1 MDTESEIRDIP
12 PREPL
17 SLNDRQVRFVIAGA
31 LAAIVVL
38 LITLLVAVF
47 AVRSAKRANQKIET
61 LSQELDS
68 ATENMR
74 LLQEKYD
81 GLKESYTTMEQ
92 EFTALK
98 EEHEALQKQYKE
110 LEEAYEKLQKEDEAK
125 VQENNDLKEEA
136 EAAEL
141 AAEVEAME
149 AEMCGIYRPYSV
161 NGLSMRMAQI
171 VYRMQGGKGELSEM
185 YAVELKK
192 GGEGIFLN
200 DGDEVA
206 ITWRMDGDKLYLE
219 TTDMY
224 SEATYADGK
233 ISMTVE
239 DMDVILAKEEY

>member
-1 MDTESEIRDIP
+1 MNTESEIRDIP

-17 SLNDRQVRFVIAGA
+17 SFNDRQVRFVIAGA
-31 LAAIVVL
+31 LVAVVIL
-38 LITLLVAVF
+38 LITLLVAVL
-47 AVRSAKRANQKIET
+47 AVRSAKSAHRKIDT

-68 ATENMR
+68 ATESMR
-74 LLQEKYD
+74 LLQERYNS
-81 GLKESYTTMEQ
+81 LYESYTSMEQ

-98 EEHEALQKQYKE
+98 QEHEELQKQYKE
-110 LEEAYEKLQKEDEAK
+110 LEEAYDKLQKEYDAK

-149 AEMCGIYRPYSV
+149 AEMCGVYRPYSV

-185 YAVELKK
+185 YAIELKR

-200 DGDEVA
+200 DGEEVA

-219 TTDMY
+219 TADMY
-224 SEATYADGK
+224 SEAAYADGM
-233 ISMTVE
+233 ITMTVE
-239 DMDVILAKEEY
+239 DMEVILMKEEY